1 MRAVIQRV
9 RSASVSVD
17 GREVSKIGR
26 GLLTLLG
33 VKQGDTEAEAEW
45 IIKKILAL
53 RIFEDDEGKMNRSLQ
68 DVGGE
73 HLIVSQFTLWGDA
86 SKGNRPSFIEAAR
99 PEAAKALYEKAIA
112 LSESAGTTT
121 RGGQFQANML
131 VSIENDG
138 PVTILLER

>member
-53 RIFEDDEGKMNRSLQ
+53 RIFEDEEGKMNRSLQ

-99 PEAAKALYEKAIA
+99 PEAAKALYEKAIS
-112 LSESAGTTT
+112 LSESAGTPT